1 MKHLVFIEIDTD
13 TTSRSNPTQF
23 STVLAAEIISRQTD
37 SRIITVINHNVRIM
51 AFAIS
56 YSFTSSYSTSSSK
69 RLPLAG
75 ACFCSAIQFCSAF
88 SS

>member
-37 SRIITVINHNVRIM
+37 SIK
-51 AFAIS
+51 AAAIS
-56 YSFTSSYSTSSSK
+56 HVVKTNAFLIVFPALVYEC
-69 RLPLAG
+69 L
-75 ACFCSAIQFCSAF
+75 SARPHIPRGSLR
-88 SS
+88 